1 MPGANWVTIP
11 KFDAQGD
18 PDQRHKRL
26 VEYARRLVQM
36 SETVLASRWDQWQE
50 TDRRMRAF
58 VDVTESDKI
67 TGRARR
73 PHDVKLV
80 LPLSYAIH
88 YSLLTYY
95 FTVFTAKDKLFPLE
109 GRTIDSVKSA
119 QLMEEVLDY
128 DVQRQNAELVLYAM
142 LNDALK
148 YGIGAIQDEW
158 YEEWTLRTTHERES
172 VSLFGVELGSR
183 RTKTRKWERT
193 YNGNR
198 TKNIDPY
205 TFLWDPRVPAGRHH
219 DGDFV
224 GFSWFDSWTH
234 LKHMQNADK
243 YQNVDELEAW
253 SREKAMETMAQ
264 SARWEAL
271 GLPLVFDQQLDEDDR
286 GFVYGVT
293 LWIQLV
299 PSDWDLGPGDD
310 PEIWVLTMGNYDT
323 ILRLQ
328 RWEYDY
334 GTFPTSVIEPHFDGY
349 SPLNQGATEIVQP
362 LTDLMDWLMGAHLA
376 NVKKAINDSFV
387 LDPSRINT
395 EDLEFSGPAKWIRLK
410 RNAWGTDVRTAITQ
424 LQVQDFTRQH
434 VADVQQM
441 MDWVIR
447 ATGALDPMLG
457 MQPRTKQ
464 QATVFSGLVQ
474 MAAARHKVGARLMS
488 QMGLL
493 PWARRLVSNI
503 QQHLDEDTFVKITG
517 TKARQWGLDPYE
529 RHILRV
535 TPEDIQG
542 QFDFPV
548 HTGDIPPDPGRN
560 AEMWKGVLETIAKIP
575 ALAQRFDLVEIFRQ
589 LVYSTGIR
597 NIDAFLV
604 KTQVMPD
611 ERVMQM
617 LQQGNLKPAA
627 EVLRGNGG
635 QTGPGAD
642 AGAGGGRR
650 ALPAPA
656 AGPSGLGAVLQSLG
670 VQARGAGA

>member
-1 MPGANWVTIP
+1 
-11 KFDAQGD
+11 
-18 PDQRHKRL
+18 
-26 VEYARRLVQM
+26 
-36 SETVLASRWDQWQE
+36 
-50 TDRRMRAF
+50 
-58 VDVTESDKI
+58 
-67 TGRARR
+67 
-73 PHDVKLV
+73 
-80 LPLSYAIH
+80 
-88 YSLLTYY
+88 
-95 FTVFTAKDKLFPLE
+95 
-109 GRTIDSVKSA
+109 
-119 QLMEEVLDY
+119 
-128 DVQRQNAELVLYAM
+128 
-142 LNDALK
+142 
-148 YGIGAIQDEW
+148 
-158 YEEWTLRTTHERES
+158 
-172 VSLFGVELGSR
+172 
-183 RTKTRKWERT
+183 
-193 YNGNR
+193 
-198 TKNIDPY
+198 
-205 TFLWDPRVPAGRHH
+205 
-219 DGDFV
+219 
-224 GFSWFDSWTH
+224 
-234 LKHMQNADK
+234 
-243 YQNVDELEAW
+243 
-253 SREKAMETMAQ
+253 
-264 SARWEAL
+264 
-271 GLPLVFDQQLDEDDR
+271 
-286 GFVYGVT
+286 
-293 LWIQLV
+293 
-299 PSDWDLGPGDD
+299 
-310 PEIWVLTMGNYDT
+310 
-323 ILRLQ
+323 
-328 RWEYDY
+328 
-334 GTFPTSVIEPHFDGY
+334 
-349 SPLNQGATEIVQP
+349 
-362 LTDLMDWLMGAHLA
+362 
-376 NVKKAINDSFV
+376 
-387 LDPSRINT
+387 
-395 EDLEFSGPAKWIRLK
+395 
-410 RNAWGTDVRTAITQ
+410 
-424 LQVQDFTRQH
+424 
-434 VADVQQM
+434 
-441 MDWVIR
+441 
-447 ATGALDPMLG
+447 MLG